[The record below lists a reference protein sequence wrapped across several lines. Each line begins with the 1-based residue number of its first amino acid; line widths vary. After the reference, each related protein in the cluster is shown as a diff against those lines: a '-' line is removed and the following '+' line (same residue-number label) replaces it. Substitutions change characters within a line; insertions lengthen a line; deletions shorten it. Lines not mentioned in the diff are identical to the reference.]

1 MSGRVIMVIN
11 PEDINYKEIGFKAGL
26 EIHHQLKSE
35 RKLFCHCP
43 ANLDE
48 DLQKKPQYTF
58 HRRFRAVMG
67 EMGDFDPGMLVE
79 VEKGY
84 LVIYHAN
91 DEHVCTYE
99 MDETPPFWAD
109 DHTIDLGYHIAAL
122 FNCESPVEQIVVNRK
137 QYLDGSITTGFQRAV
152 IVARDGY
159 VELKSGKKVA
169 IPNILIE
176 EDAARKI
183 KTEDRGRTV
192 YYNLDRLGVPLTEI
206 ITDHNDV
213 ENPEELIETAEMIG
227 LNLRT
232 TDFAMRG
239 IGSVRQ
245 DVNISISGGNRVE
258 IKGIQDLGML
268 PKWCALEVCRQ
279 QSLIGIESILKS
291 RSVEKDDF
299 EHTYVDIS
307 HLFDDLGEGKSA
319 YAVRLPSFEDIL
331 LKEVQP
337 GKDFGYEI
345 FEKCNLITGLQY
357 DEMFHSGECSTES
370 TRKGSRPEEL
380 FIDDADKEVRKLIRL
395 AEGDGYVAAKG
406 PTKAVLH
413 TLKKTVERCKQAF
426 DGVPQETRRALAN
439 GNSEFL
445 RVIHGKERLYPDT
458 DTPPLP
464 YPLEKYELIKN
475 QINPRPIK
483 LMKKYESG
491 NLNWPQ
497 LTNII
502 RAERL
507 GLFDRMV
514 DEGISV
520 QLTYHL
526 IHDLLKRMEREG
538 LDISNLSDEILIDV
552 GSEVTKGNLNRGALP
567 DLLRELC
574 KRKTIS
580 EQKESIETEKS
591 ALITDDRLRSIV
603 MQHLESLK
611 NTNDKLERNAIIG
624 SLMKKHGRNLNGKAL
639 ATILE
644 EIL

>member
-1 MSGRVIMVIN
+1 
-11 PEDINYKEIGFKAGL
+11 
-26 EIHHQLKSE
+26 
-35 RKLFCHCP
+35 
-43 ANLDE
+43 
-48 DLQKKPQYTF
+48 
-58 HRRFRAVMG
+58 MG

-99 MDETPPFWAD
+99 MDETPPFWPD
-109 DHTIDLGYHIAAL
+109 DNAIDIGYHIASL
-122 FNCESPVEQIVVNRK
+122 FNCESPVEEIVVNRK
-137 QYLDGSITTGFQRAV
+137 QYLDGSITTGFQRSI

-159 VELKSGKKVA
+159 VELGSGKKVA
-169 IPNILIE
+169 IPNVLIE

-183 KTEDRGRTV
+183 KTENRGRTV

-213 ENPEELIETAEMIG
+213 GTPEELVETAEMIG

-232 TDFAMRG
+232 TDFVLRG

-245 DVNISISGGNRVE
+245 DVNISIDGGNRVE
-258 IKGIQDLGML
+258 IKGIQDLNML

-279 QSLIGIESILKS
+279 QSLIEIESILKS
-291 RSVEKDDF
+291 RPLEKDDF
-299 EHTYVDIS
+299 EHTYIDIS
-307 HLFDDLGEGKSA
+307 HLFDNLGEGKSA

-331 LKEVQP
+331 LIEVQP

-357 DEMFHSGECSTES
+357 DELFHSGECLSES
-370 TRKGSRPEEL
+370 TRKRSRPEEL
-380 FIDDADKEVRKLIRL
+380 FIDDDADKEVRKLIRL

-406 PTKAVLH
+406 PTKSVLH
-413 TLKKTVERCKQAF
+413 MLKKTVERCKQAF
-426 DGVPQETRRALAN
+426 DGVPQETRRALDN

-464 YPLEKYELIKN
+464 YPLEKYQSIKN
-475 QINPRPIK
+475 QVNPRPIE

-491 NLNWPQ
+491 NLNWTQ

-502 RAERL
+502 RTEKL
-507 GLFDRMV
+507 DLFERMV
-514 DEGISV
+514 DEGVSV

-526 IHDLLKRMEREG
+526 IHDLLKCLAREG
-538 LDISNLSDEILIDV
+538 LDISNLTDEIILDV
-552 GSEVTKGNLNRGALP
+552 GIEVSKGNLNRGALP
-567 DLLRELC
+567 DLLRDLC
-574 KRKTIS
+574 KQKTIS
-580 EQKESIETEKS
+580 KQKESIEKEKS
-591 ALITDDRLRSIV
+591 TLIIDDQLRSIV
-603 MQHLESLK
+603 MQHLESLES
-611 NTNDKLERNAIIG
+611 TNDKFERNAIIG

-644 EIL
+644 EIQ

>member
-1 MSGRVIMVIN
+1 MLIDEKN
-11 PEDINYKEIGFKAGL
+11 INYKELGFKAGL

-48 DLQKKPQYTF
+48 ELQKKPQYTF

-91 DEHVCTYE
+91 DQHVCTYE
-99 MDETPPFWAD
+99 MDETPPFWPD
-109 DHTIDLGYHIAAL
+109 DNAIDIGYHIAAI
-122 FNCESPVEQIVVNRK
+122 FNCESPVEEIVVNRK
-137 QYLDGSITTGFQRAV
+137 QYLDGSITTGFQRSM
-152 IVARDGY
+152 IIARDGY
-159 VELKSGKKVA
+159 VELKSGKRVA

-183 KTEDRGRTV
+183 KTENRGRTV

-213 ENPEELIETAEMIG
+213 ENPGELVETAEMIG

-232 TDFAMRG
+232 TDFVLRG

-245 DVNISISGGNRVE
+245 DVNLSIKGGNRVE
-258 IKGIQDLGML
+258 IKGIQDLSML

-279 QSLIGIESILKS
+279 QSLIEIESMLNERQVK
-291 RSVEKDDF
+291 KDDF
-299 EHTYVDIS
+299 EHTYIEIS
-307 HLFDDLGEGKSA
+307 HLFDDLGEGNSA
-319 YAVRLPSFEDIL
+319 YAVCLPSFEDIL
-331 LKEVQP
+331 LKEIQP

-357 DEMFHSGECSTES
+357 DELYHSGECLSES
-370 TRKGSRPEEL
+370 IRKRSRPEEL
-380 FIDDADKEVRKLIRL
+380 FIDDDVDKEIRKLIRL

-406 PTKAVLH
+406 PTKKVLH
-413 TLKKTVERCKQAF
+413 TLKKTVERCKQAY

-439 GNSEFL
+439 GNNEFL

-464 YPLEKYELIKN
+464 YPLEKYQLMKK
-475 QINPRPIK
+475 QVSSRPVE

-491 NLNWPQ
+491 NLNWTQ

-502 RAERL
+502 RTERL
-507 GLFDRMV
+507 GLFERMV
-514 DEGISV
+514 DGRVSV

-526 IHDLLKRMEREG
+526 IHDLLKRLAREG
-538 LDISNLSDEILIDV
+538 LDISNLTDEILLDI
-552 GSEVTKGNLNRGALP
+552 GKEVSKGNINRGSLP
-567 DLLRELC
+567 DLLRDMC
-574 KRKTIS
+574 KHKTIGK
-580 EQKESIETEKS
+580 QKESIEKEKS
-591 ALITDDRLRSIV
+591 ALIIDDHLRSIV

-611 NTNDKLERNAIIG
+611 STNEKLDRNSIIC
-624 SLMKKHGRNLNGKAL
+624 SLKKKHGRNLNGKAL